1 MNTFS
6 KKKFHSNTRAA
17 CLYMTCR
24 AGAVLHSDIHTHTVF
39 TEDLREAR
47 EIMYFRKQN
56 NEKLLTRKFNKG
68 LAAKQRVKKK
78 KKIR

>member
-1 MNTFS
+1 
-6 KKKFHSNTRAA
+6 
-17 CLYMTCR
+17 MTCR
-24 AGAVLHSDIHTHTVF
+24 AGAVPHSDIHTHTVF

-78 KKIR
+78 KSGEQKLA

>member
-24 AGAVLHSDIHTHTVF
+24 AGAVPHSDIHTHTVF

-78 KKIR
+78 KIR

>member
-17 CLYMTCR
+17 CLYMTYR